1 MSSLIRIMRERS
13 SFIRTTSANYGPKYV
28 LFSLFLSETDE
39 IKSWALLQNRNFT
52 LNLQVTENWS
62 CIEAQ
67 MIAAKKI
74 RAQVTLLKTDSRWST
89 TKPSPCMLVFPAKFF
104 KTCKTILV
112 VLSMWISSG
121 IQCYLKAF
129 FISFIG
135 LQKQRPDLNDNQVMI
150 LVSTLHI
157 FMYVMSFHYFH
168 LIDYC

>member
-1 MSSLIRIMRERS
+1 MIEPNQKLYWLDLI
-13 SFIRTTSANYGPKYV
+13 
-28 LFSLFLSETDE
+28 L
-39 IKSWALLQNRNFT
+39 RNFT
-52 LNLQVTENWS
+52 LNLQVTAKWS

-67 MIAAKKI
+67 IIAAVKI
-74 RAQVTLLKTDSRWST
+74 RAQVALVKTDSRWST

-121 IQCYLKAF
+121 IQCNLEAF
-129 FISFIG
+129 FISSIG

-157 FMYVMSFHYFH
+157 IMYVTPFHYFH
-168 LIDYC
+168 LHNRLLLNHDFYIM